1 MTKVFFD
8 HQKFSTQRYG
18 GISRYFA
25 NIINTI
31 KDLPEFD
38 YLLGVL
44 YSGNHYIE
52 SKSNLPKKVKKL
64 LSEPRYASKINEFY
78 CKQLIKKN
86 NFDIFHPT
94 YYDTYF
100 IDNLKKPLVIT
111 IHDMTY
117 ERLPEYFWSEDPLTR
132 NKRLNVDRADKIIA
146 ISETTK
152 KDLIAY
158 SDVDESKIEV
168 VYHGIDLDN
177 PLKTKEIPNLPKDYL
192 LFVGDRSGYKNFYL
206 FMNAFKEISL
216 KYPELNVILTGGG
229 HVAIADVEFLNQLK
243 IQDKVKHINVTDE
256 ELNFL
261 YQSTLAFV
269 YPSLHEGFGL
279 PILEAYKANCPVLL
293 SDTDC
298 FREIGRDAAAY
309 FHPHQKEDLI
319 NVLEKTI
326 SDSQFRN
333 DLISKG
339 QNRLQDFPLKKSM
352 QETMDIYRSL
362 T

>member
-1 MTKVFFD
+1 MTRIFFD

-31 KDLPEFD
+31 KVLPDYE

-44 YSGNHYIE
+44 YSGNHYIDT
-52 SKSNLPKKVKKL
+52 KSSLPEKL
-64 LSEPRYASKINEFY
+64 LHVLNKPKYASKLNERY
-78 CKQLIKKN
+78 CSKLLKQN

-100 IDNLKKPLVIT
+100 IDKLKKPLVIT

-117 ERLPEYFWSEDPLTR
+117 ERLPEYFWAEDPLTQ
-132 NKRLNVDRADKIIA
+132 NKRINVERADKIIA

-152 KDLIAY
+152 KDLIAF
-158 SDVDESKIEV
+158 SDVDPSKIEV
-168 VYHGIDLDN
+168 VYHGIDLQV
-177 PLKTKEIPNLPKDYL
+177 PLATKEIANLPENYL

-206 FMNAFKEISL
+206 FINAYKELSR
-216 KYPELNVILTGGG
+216 KYPDIQVVLTGGG
-229 HVAIADVEFLNQLK
+229 SVAISDLEFLRRLK
-243 IQDKVKHINVTDE
+243 LENKVTHVNVTDE

-261 YQSTLAFV
+261 YQNALAFV

-279 PILEAYKANCPVLL
+279 PILEAYKADCPVLL

-298 FREIGRDAAAY
+298 FREIGADAAAY
-309 FHPHQKEDLI
+309 FHPYQLDDLVA
-319 NVLEKTI
+319 VLEKTVN
-326 SDSQFRN
+326 DTEFRK
-333 DLISKG
+333 DLVSKG
-339 QNRLQDFPLKKSM
+339 QSRLQDFPLDKSIK
-352 QETMDIYRSL
+352 ETLDVYKALS
-362 T
+362 